1 MPRIPESISERIVAH
16 FKSLKDLL
24 AASTDDLQAV
34 EGVGE
39 TRARSIRDG
48 LSRIAESKLMER
60 FS

>member
-1 MPRIPESISERIVAH
+1 
-16 FKSLKDLL
+16 LKDLL